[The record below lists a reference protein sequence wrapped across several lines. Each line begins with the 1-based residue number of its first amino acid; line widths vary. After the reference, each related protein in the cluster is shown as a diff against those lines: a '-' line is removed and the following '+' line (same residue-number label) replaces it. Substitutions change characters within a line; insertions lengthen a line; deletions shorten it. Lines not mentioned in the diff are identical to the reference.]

1 MVEVPIII
9 EPLPLYFPIWL
20 SMQDRQN
27 KDLMQ
32 FEFPAEN
39 MPGWPESGDRAD
51 IYTKAPPGL
60 KRGCQVTGFDPFP
73 TSGFAPG
80 SYGRGKGFVPVDE
93 EGFKAEGYDHSVFKA
108 GAPPQ
113 LESCVILVNGQEL
126 PTYKMMT

>member
-51 IYTKAPPGL
+51 IYTKAPPGM
-60 KRGCQVTGFDPFP
+60 KRGCQVTGFVPPDEP
-73 TSGFAPG
+73 GFH
-80 SYGRGKGFVPVDE
+80 
-93 EGFKAEGYDHSVFKA
+93 AEGYEHSVFKA
-108 GAPPQ
+108 GAAPQ
-113 LESCVILVNGQEL
+113 LEACVILVNGQEL
-126 PTYKMMT
+126 PTYKMMTGQWYRLRIVLAS